1 MITHHHRYMAHVPR
15 WGIVP
20 TSRVQNIAEH
30 SYFVSLYVMEMLK
43 LPAFDHWTHDRRFCA
58 VRYALVHDVAEARMS
73 DIPGPVKR
81 MIKDPA
87 KYEETEL
94 LVTRG
99 MGFVD
104 KYGQDYYTDDDIKAL
119 VKVADLID
127 EYLYLNMEAIGGNGH
142 VKTLLPQVWD
152 RLTSA
157 IFALELLGP
166 CLSTV
171 QAWVVGMV
179 VSIQD
184 GVDTLQNDTD
194 VKPAAVCYD
203 KNRCGMDTCPVCEGI
218 PF

>member
-1 MITHHHRYMAHVPR
+1 MITHHHRYMSHVPR

-20 TSRVQNIAEH
+20 TSRVQSVAEH
-30 SYFVSLYVMEMLK
+30 SYYVSLYVMEMLK
-43 LPAFDHWTHDRRFCA
+43 LPAFDHWTSDRKFCA

-94 LVTRG
+94 RVTRD

-104 KYGQDYYTDDDIKAL
+104 KYGQDYYTDEEIKAL

-142 VKTLLPQVWD
+142 IKTLLPQVWD

-157 IFALELLGP
+157 IFAFELLGP
-166 CLSTV
+166 CLNTV

-179 VSIQD
+179 VSIRD

-194 VKPAAVCYD
+194 VKPVCVCPDAPCAA
-203 KNRCGMDTCPVCEGI
+203 CEI